1 MELKDFLIQN
11 EVDAFLTHSDSIC
24 SADMYYATG
33 FLAGDAF
40 TYLNT
45 GKEILLVSGMEKSR
59 AEKESRVKDIR
70 STSDYKLKEKLIEYQ
85 EGGKAYCMM
94 LAGLIKEEGCN
105 SIAVPRN
112 FPLFYAQCLSSEA
125 IHLNCIRSP
134 ITKLREKKTSDEI
147 HAISTAQRACE
158 QAVAEALD
166 VIGKARIQDD
176 ELIKDGKPLTAEDI
190 RAIIHHYLIDNGCE
204 ADHTIVACGPGSAD
218 PHWRGSGV
226 LKANQPIVLDVFP
239 RHTFHRY
246 YCDMSRTVVRGE
258 PGRKIQ
264 EMHEAV
270 LAVQEMAINM
280 IRPGI
285 MGNEVHQVVCDSFN
299 DAGFD
304 AGDEEGFIHSTG
316 HSVGLDIH
324 EKPGLGLQEDI
335 MEEGNVVTVEP
346 GLYYKDV
353 GGVRIEDMVLV
364 TASGCKNL
372 TIFDKNL
379 QV

>member
-1 MELKDFLIQN
+1 MELREFLIQN
-11 EVDAFLTHSDSIC
+11 KVDAFLMHSDSTC
-24 SADMYYATG
+24 NADMYYATG

-45 GKEILLVSGMEKSR
+45 GNEILLVSSMEKGR
-59 AEKESRVKDIR
+59 AEKESLLQDIR
-70 STSDYKLKEKLIEYQ
+70 STSDYKLKEKLKEYK

-112 FPLFYAQCLSSEA
+112 FPLFYAQCLSNEG
-125 IHLNCIRSP
+125 IHLNCINSP
-134 ITKLREKKTSDEI
+134 ITELRAKKTSDEI
-147 HAISTAQRACE
+147 KAISTAQHACE
-158 QAVAEALD
+158 QAVTLALG

-176 ELIKDGKPLTAEDI
+176 ELIKDGKPLTAENI
-190 RAIIHHYLIDNGCE
+190 RAIIHHSLLDNGCE
-204 ADHTIVACGPGSAD
+204 ADDTIVACGPGSAD

-226 LKANQPIVLDVFP
+226 LKVNQPIVLDVFP

-258 PGRKIQ
+258 PGPKIK

-270 LAVQEMAINM
+270 LAAQEVAINM
-280 IRPGI
+280 IIPGI
-285 MGNEVHQVVCDSFN
+285 MGNEVHQAVCDSFN

-304 AGDEEGFIHSTG
+304 VGNEEGFIHSTG

-324 EKPGLGLQEDI
+324 EKPGLGQQEDI
-335 MEEGNVVTVEP
+335 LEEGNVVTVEP
-346 GLYYKDV
+346 GLYYRDV